1 MNNNT
6 SGSNVDKFEHRER
19 IADYT
24 FNQLGATAAI
34 LVILVWSLASMWL
47 YLATPGGANKTEMT
61 YFGTLGIGFLMLAP
75 LYWKRVRW
83 SYVAGILLMLA
94 LFMGA
99 GVAAWSRILFYS
111 FSIYNVSVIIVYV
124 AAFVGIFFSYRS
136 FRELLSTSRSRVFLS
151 LGGMFL
157 ILVVSGAAI
166 WSCTDLMHSNM
177 LSNIDSRLQS
187 LETVD
192 EKIQFLMSK
201 GNIPSLVAGIVVN
214 DSLVWTGG
222 YGADPYETVYLI
234 ASVTKPFVATAVLQ
248 LYEQDLLDI
257 DADVNEYLPFSL
269 RHPEHPDKPI
279 TIRMLLS
286 HQSGLAHYTIQYRSY
301 VEDEEIMEWRSE
313 NLGWSI
319 VNYDPYPSF
328 AEFLEGYLTP
338 NGPYHSP
345 NAWTPSEPGTQ
356 FFYSSLGYDILGY
369 VVERVTDQPFT
380 EYLQENILDPLN
392 MTSTGFSIS
401 DFPGRDAV
409 PYERVYGV
417 LSKTLVEVP
426 LYDRCL
432 MGGGGMRST
441 VHDLAKFMIAHMND
455 GKIEGMQLL
464 KPGSIELMH
473 GKAVSFSP
481 QSPMV
486 GYGYGWIHHNEDP
499 VNFIDMR
506 GSQGHGG
513 EYLGYMS
520 AMWFVDEEQGG
531 YGIILLSNVN
541 ENIKSNVVGAPEIY
555 RLIQEL
561 LLHEASVK
569 FTQSS
574 QG

>member
-1 MNNNT
+1 MNSIT
-6 SGSNVDKFEHRER
+6 SGSNADKVKHRELM
-19 IADYT
+19 ADYT
-24 FNQLGATAAI
+24 LNQLGAAATI
-34 LVILVWSLASMWL
+34 LVILVWSLASIWL
-47 YLATPGGANKTEMT
+47 HLATPGGADRIEMT
-61 YFGTLGIGFLMLAP
+61 YFGAFGIGFLVLAP

-83 SYVAGILLMLA
+83 SYVAGILLILA
-94 LFMGA
+94 LFLGA
-99 GVAAWSRILFYS
+99 GFTAWSRILFFS
-111 FSIYNVSVIIVYV
+111 WSIYNVSVLIVYI
-124 AAFVGIFFSYRS
+124 AALGGIFFSYRS
-136 FRELLSTSRSRVFLS
+136 FRELLPTRRRGVILS
-151 LGGMFL
+151 LSGMFL
-157 ILVVSGAAI
+157 ILVLSGAAI
-166 WSCTDLMHSNM
+166 WSSTDLMHSNM
-177 LSNIDSRLQS
+177 LSNIDGRLQS

-234 ASVTKPFVATAVLQ
+234 ASITKPFVATAILQ
-248 LYEQDLLDI
+248 LYEQDLIDL
-257 DADVNEYLPFSL
+257 DADINEYLPFNL
-269 RHPEHPDKPI
+269 GHPEYPDVPI
-279 TIRMLLS
+279 TIRMLLT
-286 HQSGLAHYTIQYRSY
+286 HQSGLAHYTMQYRSY
-301 VEDEEIMEWRSE
+301 VEDEEILEWRSE

-319 VNYDPYPSF
+319 VRYDPYPSF

-345 NAWTPSEPGTQ
+345 NAWTSSEPGSQ
-356 FFYSSLGYDILGY
+356 FYYSSLGYDILGY
-369 VVERVTDQPFT
+369 IVERVTDQTFT
-380 EYLQENILDPLN
+380 DYLQENILDPLN
-392 MTSTGFSIS
+392 MTSTGFSVS
-401 DFPGRDAV
+401 DFPESQAV

-417 LSKTLVEVP
+417 LSKTLVELP
-426 LYDRCL
+426 LYDRIL
-432 MGGGGMRST
+432 IGGGGMRST
-441 VHDLAKFMIAHMND
+441 VYDLAKFMIAHMND
-455 GKIEGMQLL
+455 GSIDGIQLL
-464 KPGSIELMH
+464 NPGSIGLMH

-486 GYGYGWIHHNEDP
+486 GYGYGWIHHNENP

-520 AMWFVDEEQGG
+520 AMWFVEEEQGG

-555 RLIQEL
+555 RLIQEF

-569 FTQSS
+569 FAQTC